1 MFWSLTAIAQDKISD
16 VQQIK
21 YSVYAGGLH
30 ALDVNLIT
38 DLSDAENYNT
48 VMTAKTFGLLGKL
61 APWEGEFFTKGW
73 KADSFRPEQHTST
86 TVFRGESE
94 TKTYSYNKDGSFNQY
109 SETENGNEKIKD
121 RDPSLTENTV
131 DILTATLNTM
141 RGIAAGQDCQSGQE
155 IFDGKRRFKL
165 IFNQKR
171 ETTFE
176 KSRHNVYAGKAIE
189 CTVLVEPIAGKW
201 HERPRGWASIQEQGR
216 AKGSLPTVW
225 FATMEEGQPAIPVKV
240 RVKTDY
246 GTLFMHLTQ
255 YKGATTSLKLD
266 K

>member
-1 MFWSLTAIAQDKISD
+1 MTALAQNKTTPNNLTNI
-16 VQQIK
+16 QQIK

-38 DLSDAENYNT
+38 DLSDNKKYNA
-48 VMTAKTFGLLGKL
+48 VMTAKTFGMLGKL

-73 KADSFRPEQHTST
+73 KGDSFQPEQHVST

-109 SETENGNEKIKD
+109 SETENETETIKN
-121 RDPSLTENTV
+121 RDPKLTQNTI

-141 RGIAAGQDCQSGQE
+141 RDITAGQTCKSGQE
-155 IFDGKRRFKL
+155 VFDGKRRYKL
-165 IFNQKR
+165 IFDQKR
-171 ETTFE
+171 ETIFK
-176 KSRHNVYAGKAIE
+176 KSRYNVFAGKAIE
-189 CTVLVEPIAGKW
+189 CTALVEPIAGKW
-201 HERPRGWASIQEQGR
+201 HEKPRGWASIQEQGR

-225 FATMEEGQPAIPVKV
+225 FAVVEEGQPAIPVKV

-246 GTLFMHLTQ
+246 GTLFMHLTK
-255 YKGATTSLKLD
+255 YKGATKALKL
-266 K
+266 